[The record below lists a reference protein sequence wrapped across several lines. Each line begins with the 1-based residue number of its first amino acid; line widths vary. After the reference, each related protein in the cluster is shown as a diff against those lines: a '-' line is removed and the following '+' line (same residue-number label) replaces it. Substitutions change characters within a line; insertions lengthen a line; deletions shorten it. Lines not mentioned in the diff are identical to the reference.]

1 MRSDVT
7 LYIVAAFFFT
17 TAIAATVL
25 FADMY
30 TRLFWIALS
39 ITLGVITTG
48 AGYTQK
54 PIVLKPIKTLQT
66 TTDESTPTQTI
77 TQENIAEEVSVK
89 DSPFTEPV
97 PAETIQQT
105 VEEETTPDVI
115 SEEPTL
121 SFTQEEQIPTV
132 TAQDN
137 VADVAVTAQDNVAD
151 VAVTAQD
158 DLSVVAQDDTI
169 ATMRVELEEIPLTSV
184 KGVREKRAL
193 QLNALGIYTVKEL
206 SQASVETLTK
216 GLRPISPKQA
226 GNLIEAAKQ
235 QLKQA

>member
-137 VADVAVTAQDNVAD
+137 VADVAVTAQD
-151 VAVTAQD
+151 